1 MHPVKYDMTTLELLR
16 AAIAT
21 RKQVIARYRGE
32 PREFCPH
39 ILGTKNG
46 KFQCLVY
53 QFAGFSSKG
62 LVPGS
67 PANIRCLVVEE
78 LSVVSLRDGPWHT
91 SPLFATS
98 TQTCVDVVD
107 VEVQ

>member
-1 MHPVKYDMTTLELLR
+1 MTTLDLLR
-16 AAIAT
+16 DAIKL
-21 RKQVIARYRGE
+21 RRQVSAHYQGQV
-32 PREFCPH
+32 REFCPH

-46 KFQCLVY
+46 KFHCLVY
-53 QFAGFSSKG
+53 QFAGTSAKG
-62 LVPGS
+62 LIPGS
-67 PANIRCLVVEE
+67 PVNIRCFAVEGLSN
-78 LSVVSLRDGPWHT
+78 LSVRDGAWHT